1 MERFV
6 LFSLLPEDETGTAG
20 KARLLQG
27 LALLLTASAI
37 LYNAVTLPRAELW
50 PILLAQSLVS
60 LVIVAVTFS
69 LIRYGRIRLATH
81 FFFTTQTAAHLAVL
95 FTSGISGIS
104 YLLLSLLVAVTILDP
119 RAVTL
124 LYGVVSLTAVTIFTA
139 IAPGLETGFLLRYYL
154 LALTLGLTTW
164 FAAINLL
171 RALQHAQAS
180 TVALQEAAQSAAQK
194 SAELTRLSQESAAAG
209 VISQRRAQQLQTS
222 AEIGQIINTER
233 DLDALLRTATEM
245 IRTEFGF
252 YFVAVYLLDEN
263 GERLTLREGTG
274 EAGTTMKNGRFSLPL
289 QTNSIICWVARNHQ
303 MRIAHDVRQDPAY
316 LAVPQLAQTESEVAL
331 PLMVRG
337 TLLGVLDV
345 QSSEVNAFA
354 EEDLAFLQILAN
366 QLAGSIENA
375 QVFAQTEARLNENLI
390 LNNLN
395 TLLTSTLDVPEIHR
409 RGALAFAE
417 YLRAARVT
425 LYTWDPQQNTLT
437 REITFWRGTD
447 DHGAG
452 SYTLEQQRLT
462 LEAHDNRQRVLQ
474 TLEPLVYYR
483 TDLTQPEFCRTKL
496 QELQAES
503 CLLLPMVQGTEAV
516 GILELLRE
524 ERDGRFQPRELQLAQ
539 TMANQLTLARQNAQS
554 VSESR
559 AKVAQL
565 STINRLSTILSLSP
579 TLEDVFE
586 GARSEIFA
594 LIEATGMSILLL
606 TPEKTHLNWLYGYE
620 RGAKVDLSGI
630 PPLPITQGFSGHV
643 VRTQQVLHI
652 NRQMEEMRAQF
663 QSLTVGALPS
673 SWLGLP
679 MIVANQLIGVLAV
692 ENEYDSDA
700 FSEQDVA
707 LLKIITGPM
716 AIAINNLLQLRAVEE
731 ALASQS
737 RQRIQLQTAAEVA
750 AAASSIL
757 DRQELIARAVT
768 LIKERFDLYYAG
780 LFLLDEKREYAVL
793 QAGSGEAGR
802 IQVAK
807 GHRLAVGGRSLVGGT
822 CADGRVRLTQDVTRD
837 SEWRPNPVLPLT
849 QAELVLPLKVRGL
862 IIGALTVQSTQ
873 ANVFDPSLVG
883 TLQIMADQ
891 LAVAIEN
898 ARLLADAETR
908 ARQQRLLN
916 EISTQMHRTTDIS
929 EIIRTGLQAI
939 SEQLGG
945 APVTL
950 RLGGEAAEQP
960 AALTSLTEEVR

>member
-1 MERFV
+1 MERFA
-6 LFSLLPEDETGTAG
+6 LFSLLPVGEFDTTARG
-20 KARLLQG
+20 RLLQG

-37 LYNAVTLPRAELW
+37 LYNAIAAPRAEVW
-50 PILLAQSLVS
+50 PILLTQSLVS
-60 LVIVAVTFS
+60 LVILGVTFYF
-69 LIRYGRIRLATH
+69 IRHGRIRQAIH
-81 FFFTTQTAAHLAVL
+81 FFFIIQTAIHLAVL
-95 FTSGISGIS
+95 FASGTSGMA
-104 YLLLSLLVAVTILDP
+104 YLLLSLLVAITILETT
-119 RAVTL
+119 VTTL
-124 LYGVVSLTAVTIFTA
+124 LYGVVIVVAVTLFAA
-139 IAPGLETGFLLRYYL
+139 ITPGLETGFLLRYYL
-154 LALTLGLTTW
+154 LALTLALTTW
-164 FAAINLL
+164 FAAATLQ
-171 RALQHAQAS
+171 RALKHAQEAAAA
-180 TVALQEAAQSAAQK
+180 TQEAAQVAAQK
-194 SAELTRLSQESAAAG
+194 SAELARLAQESATANA
-209 VISQRRAQQLQTS
+209 ISQRRAQQLQTS

-233 DLDALLRTATEM
+233 DLAALLRIATEM
-245 IRTEFGF
+245 IRAEFGF
-252 YFVAVYLLDEN
+252 YFVAVYLLDES
-263 GERLTLREGTG
+263 GESLILREGTG
-274 EAGTTMKNGRFSLPL
+274 EAGAAMKNGRFGLPL
-289 QTNSIICWVARNHQ
+289 HAKSIICWVARNRQ
-303 MRIAHDVRQDPAY
+303 TRIARDVHQDPTY
-316 LAVPQLAQTESEVAL
+316 LAVPELAQTESEVAL

-345 QSSEVNAFA
+345 QSGKANAFA
-354 EEDLAFLQILAN
+354 QEDLAFLQILAN

-375 QVFAQTEARLNENLI
+375 QVFAQTERRLNESLI
-390 LNNLN
+390 LNDLN
-395 TLLTSTLDVPEIHR
+395 TLLTSTLDVPEIYR
-409 RGALAFAE
+409 RSVLAFAE
-417 YLRAARVT
+417 HLHATRVA
-425 LYTWDPQQNTLT
+425 LYTWDAQHSTLT
-437 REITFWRGTD
+437 SEIAFWRQADEYKTG
-447 DHGAG
+447 H
-452 SYTLEQQRLT
+452 YTLERQQLT
-462 LEAHDNRQRVLQ
+462 LEEQDSRRRVLQ
-474 TLEPLVYYR
+474 TLEPLVYYYADANPGDR
-483 TDLTQPEFCRTKL
+483 YMESVH
-496 QELQAES
+496 ELNAES
-503 CLLLPMVQGTEAV
+503 CLLVPMVQGTEAI
-516 GILELLRE
+516 GILELLRTKSN
-524 ERDGRFQPRELQLAQ
+524 GRFLPREVQLAQ
-539 TMANQLTLARQNAQS
+539 NMANQLTLARQNAQS

-565 STINRLSTILSLSP
+565 STINRISTILSLSL

-606 TPEKTHLNWLYGYE
+606 TPDKTHLNWLYGYE

-652 NRQMEEMRAQF
+652 NRQMEEMRARF

-737 RQRIQLQTAAEVA
+737 RQRLQLQTATEVA

-757 DRQELIARAVT
+757 DRQELIERAVT
-768 LIKERFDLYYAG
+768 LIKERFELYYVG
-780 LFLLDEKREYAVL
+780 LFLLDERREYAVL

-802 IQVAK
+802 IQVAQ
-807 GHRLAVGGRSLVGGT
+807 GHRLAVGGRSLVGGAT
-822 CADGRVRLTQDVTRD
+822 GDGRVRLTQDVARD

-873 ANVFDPSLVG
+873 ANAFEPSLVG

-898 ARLLADAETR
+898 ARLLADAEAR

-916 EISTQMHRTTDIS
+916 EISAQMYRTTDIS
-929 EIIRTGLQAI
+929 EIIRTGLEAI
-939 SEQLGG
+939 SNQLGG
-945 APVTL
+945 APVAL
-950 RLGGEAAEQP
+950 RLGGQATKQPVALAGLAEEA
-960 AALTSLTEEVR
+960 T

>member
-1 MERFV
+1 MERFA
-6 LFSLLPEDETGTAG
+6 LFSLLPVGEFDTTARG
-20 KARLLQG
+20 RLLQG

-37 LYNAVTLPRAELW
+37 LYNAIAAPRAEVW
-50 PILLAQSLVS
+50 PILLTQSLVS
-60 LVIVAVTFS
+60 LVILGVTFYF
-69 LIRYGRIRLATH
+69 IRHGRIRQAIH
-81 FFFTTQTAAHLAVL
+81 FFFIIQTAIHLAVL
-95 FTSGISGIS
+95 FASGTSGMA
-104 YLLLSLLVAVTILDP
+104 YLLLSLLVAVTILDAT
-119 RAVTL
+119 AVSL
-124 LYGVVSLTAVTIFTA
+124 LYGVVTLTAVTLFAA
-139 IAPGLETGFLLRYYL
+139 ITPGLETGFLLRYYL
-154 LALTLGLTTW
+154 LAFTLALSTW
-164 FAAINLL
+164 FAAATLQ
-171 RALQHAQAS
+171 RALKRTQEAAAA
-180 TVALQEAAQSAAQK
+180 TQEAAQAAAQK
-194 SAELTRLSQESAAAG
+194 SAELARLAQESAAASA
-209 VISQRRAQQLQTS
+209 VSQRRAQQLQTS

-233 DLDALLRTATEM
+233 DLDALLHTATEM
-245 IRTEFGF
+245 IRAEFGF
-252 YFVAVYLLDEN
+252 YFVAVYLLDES

-274 EAGTTMKNGRFSLPL
+274 EAGTAMKNGRFSLPL
-289 QTNSIICWVARNHQ
+289 HANSIICWVARNRQ
-303 MRIAHDVRQDPAY
+303 TRIAHDVHQDPTY
-316 LAVPQLAQTESEVAL
+316 LAVPELAQTESEVAL

-345 QSSEVNAFA
+345 QSSKANAFA
-354 EEDLAFLQILAN
+354 EEELAFLKILAN

-375 QVFAQTEARLNENLI
+375 QAFAQTEARLNENLV

-409 RGALAFAE
+409 RGVLAFAE

-425 LYTWDPQQNTLT
+425 LYTWDPQHNTLT
-437 REITFWRGTD
+437 SEIAFWRSADG
-447 DHGAG
+447 HGSG
-452 SYTLEQQRLT
+452 YSLERQPLK
-462 LEAHDNRQRVLQ
+462 LEGHDYRQRVLQ
-474 TLEPLVYYR
+474 TLEPLLSYR
-483 TDLTQPEFCRTKL
+483 TDPNLDDFCLEKL
-496 QELQAES
+496 RELNAAS
-503 CLLLPMVQGTEAV
+503 CLLLPMVHGTEAI

-524 ERDGRFQPRELQLAQ
+524 EEDGRFQPREVQLAQ
-539 TMANQLTLARQNAQS
+539 NMANQLTLARQNAQS
-554 VSESR
+554 ASESR

-606 TPEKTHLNWLYGYE
+606 TPDKTHLNWLYGYE

-652 NRQMEEMRAQF
+652 NRQMEEMRARF

-737 RQRIQLQTAAEVA
+737 RQRVQLQTAAEVA

-757 DRQELIARAVT
+757 DRQELIERAVT
-768 LIKERFDLYYAG
+768 LIKERFDLYYVG
-780 LFLLDEKREYAVL
+780 LFLLDERQEYAVL

-802 IQVAK
+802 IQVSR
-807 GHRLAVGGRSLVGGT
+807 GHRLAVGGRSLVGGAT
-822 CADGRVRLTQDVTRD
+822 ADGRVRLTQDVTRD
-837 SEWRPNPVLPLT
+837 SEWRPNPMLPLT

-873 ANVFDPSLVG
+873 ANAFEPSLVG

-898 ARLLADAETR
+898 ARLLADAEAR

-916 EISTQMHRTTDIS
+916 EISAQMYRTTDIS

-945 APVTL
+945 APITL
-950 RLGGEAAEQP
+950 QLGGQTPEQP
-960 AALTSLTEEVR
+960 VALAGLAEEAT